1 MERSVVMT
9 LLILLALSAIAKFKE
24 RKKQSNLALIARYHE
39 LRDRVYAIMEG
50 EDRTTN
56 VPKLAKE
63 IRKLY
68 VGKQITAVHYNDL
81 MKCLSAHYYV
91 ERFILHT

>member
-1 MERSVVMT
+1 MT
-9 LLILLALSAIAKFKE
+9 LIILLVLSAIAKLKE
-24 RKKQSNLALIARYHE
+24 RKRKNDRMILARYHE

-63 IRKLY
+63 IRNLY
-68 VGKQITAVHYNDL
+68 VEKQITAVHYNDL

-91 ERFILHT
+91 ERFILNH